1 MFSPSNISV
10 GCRTISITV
19 SVFVLELQLSP
30 GAAPAAG
37 AAAHHEGS
45 LVVEVEGHRLPSL
58 VESSNFDIDKI
69 FLIDTLIL

>member
-45 LVVEVEGHRLPSL
+45 LVVEVEGHRLPS
-58 VESSNFDIDKI
+58 VEV
-69 FLIDTLIL
+69 DT